1 MKVEIDPA
9 AGFCGGV
16 RRAIR
21 RAEKAADEQND
32 KLFSLGE
39 LVHNEREVD
48 RLKKLGIE
56 VTGCERLKA
65 LEGSTVLLRAHG
77 EPPETFELAEKS
89 GVNIIDAT
97 CPVVLKLQK
106 KIRETAGMVS
116 EAGGTLVIYG
126 KKSHPEVKGLTG
138 YSNGKAVV
146 VDSPEEAARL
156 EPELPVYLFSQTTM
170 SREGLDK
177 VAEVIRKKT
186 GQGNLFVT
194 DSICGQ
200 VYGRAPHLRAFAASF
215 DVIVFLSGKKSS
227 NGRYLFSVCKEANPN
242 SYFVTSPDEINKRW
256 FKGFESVGISGAA
269 STPENELEEAAKR
282 IESLS

>member
-21 RAEKAADEQND
+21 RAERAAEEHDD

-39 LVHNEREVD
+39 LVHNESEVE
-48 RLKKLGIE
+48 RLRKLGVE
-56 VTGCERLKA
+56 VSGCDRLKA
-65 LEGSTVLLRAHG
+65 LRGSTVLVRAHG
-77 EPPETFELAEKS
+77 EPPETYKIAEDA
-89 GVNIIDAT
+89 GVKVIDAT
-97 CPVVLKLQK
+97 CPVVLKLQN
-106 KIRETAGMVS
+106 KISETALMVD
-116 EAGGTLVIYG
+116 ETGGTLVIYG
-126 KKSHPEVKGLTG
+126 KKDHPEVKGLTG
-138 YSNGKAVV
+138 YSNGRAIVV
-146 VDSPEEAARL
+146 NNPEEAAQL

-170 SREGLDK
+170 SREGLNK
-177 VAEVIRKKT
+177 VAEVIKEKT
-186 GQGNLFVT
+186 GSGNLFVT

-215 DVIVFLSGKKSS
+215 DVIVFVSGKKSS

-242 SYFVTSPDEINKRW
+242 SYFVTGPDDINKRW

-269 STPENELEEAAKR
+269 STPVNELEEAAKK
-282 IESLS
+282 IESLH